1 MQLTKPKMRSVLAAS
16 TAAFAL
22 LAAPAHAALVNF
34 YSATG
39 KLGLSVDGCGTASN
53 VCSIDA
59 LKPSAVAT
67 VKTAFL
73 MSASTGLSGSVIP
86 DNSISLAGVPV
97 TWIESVPSAI
107 SSNNYRADVTAIVK
121 PILDAAAPGI
131 SAFEVDE
138 SVAGSSLVDGNILV
152 VVFDDPAQTK
162 PTSVL
167 LNFGAQAIMG
177 DTFNV
182 TLASPIDP
190 ATPGAQLDMGLGISF
205 GYQEGSAQNS
215 TVQVN
220 GQTVTSSA
228 GGDDDGEHAN
238 GALITVGGLGDS
250 NDNPADPLALAT
262 TARYDDELYSLL
274 PFLPAGTTSIS
285 TYTINASS
293 DDNIFFAYFQSSAP
307 AIIGAGV
314 LLSQAVDTHTV
325 GAQHTAQAVINDDN
339 GIPQANVSV
348 TFNVSA
354 GPNAGATFTGITD
367 AEGKVNFTY
376 AGNGGVG
383 TDTIQASFVSS
394 GNTITSNT
402 LDVVWTA
409 PVVVPPVIPPTPTP
423 VPTLG
428 GIGLLLLSGL
438 VAGSMGFMR
447 RRKVK

>member
-16 TAAFAL
+16 AAVFAL

-53 VCSIDA
+53 VCSIDVN
-59 LKPSAVAT
+59 KPSAVAT

-73 MSASTGLSGSVIP
+73 MSASTGLTGSVIA
-86 DNSISLAGVPV
+86 DNAISLAGVPV
-97 TWIESVPSAI
+97 AWIESVSSAI
-107 SSNNYRADVTAIVK
+107 ASNNYRADVTAIVK

-138 SVAGSSLVDGNILV
+138 TVAGSWSVDGNILV

-182 TLASPIDP
+182 TLANPIDP
-190 ATPGAQLDMGLGISF
+190 STPGAQLDMGLGISY
-205 GYQEGSAQNS
+205 GYQEGNTGQNS

-220 GQTVTSSA
+220 GQTLTSSA
-228 GGDDDGEHAN
+228 GGDDDGEHNN

-250 NDNPADPLALAT
+250 NDNPADPLAPAT
-262 TARYDDELYSLL
+262 NARYDDELYSLL

-285 TYTINASS
+285 TYTVNASS
-293 DDNIFFAYFQSSAP
+293 DDNIFFAYFQSSSP
-307 AIIGAGV
+307 AIIGAGI
-314 LLSQAVDTHTV
+314 LLSQTVDTHAV

-339 GIPQANVSV
+339 GVPQPNVSV
-348 TFNVSA
+348 TFTVTA
-354 GPNAGATFTGITD
+354 GPNAGATFTGTTD

-383 TDTIQASFVSS
+383 ADTIEASFVLT

-402 LDVVWTA
+402 LDVTWTA
-409 PVVVPPVIPPTPTP
+409 PVVTAPKTVPSVQGWGLILLTTLLGMLGVARVRR
-423 VPTLG
+423 VPQK
-428 GIGLLLLSGL
+428 S
-438 VAGSMGFMR
+438 A
-447 RRKVK
+447 